1 MKVPTILRS
10 PVVPAAAATLLV
22 FVLGAIT
29 TPRFLTGQNM
39 ENLALQ
45 TSIVAIVAIGSGL
58 TILSGEID
66 LSPGSQVS
74 LLSMILATSLA
85 NFGWSVPAACVL
97 VLVVGLVLGAVNG
110 VLVTWGR
117 VPSFVGTLGTLSVF
131 AGMALL
137 FNHGSPIFGLSS
149 GLQEVFYGRFLRM
162 PLPFLY
168 TVALFL
174 IAYLFLSYT
183 VLGREIYAVGG
194 NAVAASLSGLR
205 PNRVR
210 FLAFTFAGLAAG
222 FGAILITARLAS
234 GSPNLGG
241 GLELTAITAAVVGGI
256 SLSGGR
262 GSIIGA
268 LLGAVTISSVQ
279 NILNLNAVPTTW
291 QRIVLG
297 VIIILAVSID
307 GWKNEFSLLARLRWG
322 TKGAGPGTRVT
333 Q

>member
-1 MKVPTILRS
+1 VKVLPILRS
-10 PVVPAAAATLLV
+10 PVVPAAVATFLV
-22 FVLGAIT
+22 FLLGVIT

-39 ENLALQ
+39 ENLTLQ

-74 LLSMILATSLA
+74 LLSMILATGLTS
-85 NFGWSVPAACVL
+85 FGWSIPVACFVVL
-97 VLVVGLVLGAVNG
+97 VLGAVLGAVNG

-117 VPSFVGTLGTLSVF
+117 VPSFVGTLGTLSAF
-131 AGMALL
+131 AGIALL

-149 GLQEVFYGRFLRM
+149 EMQAVFYGKFLGM
-162 PLPFLY
+162 PLPLLY
-168 TVALFL
+168 TVGLFL
-174 IAYLFLSYT
+174 VAYLFLSYT

-194 NAVAASLSGLR
+194 NSVAASLSGLR
-205 PNRVR
+205 PHRVR

-222 FGAILITARLAS
+222 SGAILITARLGS
-234 GSPNLGG
+234 GSPALGS
-241 GLELTAITAAVVGGI
+241 GLELSAITAAVVGGI

-268 LLGAVTISSVQ
+268 LLGAATISSVQ

-291 QRIVLG
+291 QSIVLG
-297 VIIILAVSID
+297 AIIILAVSID
-307 GWKNEFSLLARLRWG
+307 GWRNEFSLLARWRWG
-322 TKGAGPGTRVT
+322 TKRGGAGTGVT